1 MQDVEVFKQLLGL
14 TSPWE
19 VTKVDLKL
27 AEGRVD
33 VYVGHAPGSKFACP
47 KCGKEHSVHDHA
59 EERVWRHLD
68 TFQYETRLHARIPR
82 IQCAEHGK
90 LQAHVPWAEPKSR
103 FTLMFEALAIDVL
116 RQTSVT
122 GATKILRLSW
132 DEAMH
137 LMERAVKRGEARKAA
152 SQHET
157 PTRLG
162 VDEKA
167 IAKRHRY
174 ATIVVDLDRAVV
186 EAVQEGRKTE
196 SLEAFY
202 EGLTTAAK
210 ERVECVAMDMYAG
223 YLTATRNHIPDADDK
238 VVHDRFHVM
247 QNANKAVDKVRRDEH
262 TRLSRTGDR
271 TLAKTRFLWL
281 HGRENVPAHREED
294 FRELRKLNLQTGKA
308 WLWKEDL
315 RLLWQMGTYERAHR
329 WLSNLVRR
337 ARRMKLGPIIKVAEM
352 LKSHR
357 DQVLNYYAHPITNA
371 AAEGINSVIDRVQ
384 RRAAGFRSFKSMRL
398 AILFHCGGLDLYP
411 TLAAGT
417 PGKP

>member
-1 MQDVEVFKQLLGL
+1 MQDVEIFKQLLGL

-27 AEGRVD
+27 VEGRVD
-33 VYVGHAPGSKFACP
+33 VYVGHAPGSKFSCP
-47 KCGKEHSVHDHA
+47 KCGKEHSVYDHA

-82 IQCAEHGK
+82 IPCAEHGK
-90 LQAHVPWAEPKSR
+90 LQAQVPWAEPKSR

-132 DEAMH
+132 DEGQH

-152 SQHET
+152 SQRAA

-196 SLEAFY
+196 SLEAYY
-202 EGLTTAAK
+202 EGLTDAAK

-223 YLTATRNHIPDADDK
+223 YLTATRNHIPDADD
-238 VVHDRFHVM
+238 R
-247 QNANKAVDKVRRDEH
+247 
-262 TRLSRTGDR
+262 G
-271 TLAKTRFLWL
+271 
-281 HGRENVPAHREED
+281 
-294 FRELRKLNLQTGKA
+294 
-308 WLWKEDL
+308 
-315 RLLWQMGTYERAHR
+315 
-329 WLSNLVRR
+329 
-337 ARRMKLGPIIKVAEM
+337 
-352 LKSHR
+352 
-357 DQVLNYYAHPITNA
+357 
-371 AAEGINSVIDRVQ
+371 
-384 RRAAGFRSFKSMRL
+384 
-398 AILFHCGGLDLYP
+398 
-411 TLAAGT
+411 
-417 PGKP
+417 

>member
-27 AEGRVD
+27 VEGRVD
-33 VYVGHAPGSKFACP
+33 VYVGHAPGSKFSCP
-47 KCGKEHSVHDHA
+47 KCGKEHSVYDHA

-90 LQAHVPWAEPKSR
+90 LQAQVPWAEPKSR

-152 SQHET
+152 SQHQT
-157 PTRLG
+157 PTKLG

-186 EAVQEGRKTE
+186 DAVQEGRKTE
-196 SLEAFY
+196 SLEAYY
-202 EGLTTAAK
+202 EGLADAAK

-247 QNANKAVDKVRRDEH
+247 QNANKAVDKGNRPANHVPDGIRPDVYARSGCSSRPSSVRSRS
-262 TRLSRTGDR
+262 RLRVSSFSR
-271 TLAKTRFLWL
+271 
-281 HGRENVPAHREED
+281 V
-294 FRELRKLNLQTGKA
+294 
-308 WLWKEDL
+308 
-315 RLLWQMGTYERAHR
+315 
-329 WLSNLVRR
+329 
-337 ARRMKLGPIIKVAEM
+337 
-352 LKSHR
+352 
-357 DQVLNYYAHPITNA
+357 
-371 AAEGINSVIDRVQ
+371 
-384 RRAAGFRSFKSMRL
+384 
-398 AILFHCGGLDLYP
+398 
-411 TLAAGT
+411 
-417 PGKP
+417 